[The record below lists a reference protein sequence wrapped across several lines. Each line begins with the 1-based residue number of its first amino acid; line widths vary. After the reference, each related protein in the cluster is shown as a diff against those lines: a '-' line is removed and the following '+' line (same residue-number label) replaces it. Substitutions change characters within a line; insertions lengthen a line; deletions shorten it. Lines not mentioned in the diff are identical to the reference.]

1 MLGEA
6 SRLSSPTINSVTV
19 HHEKVHCCLYMA
31 FHLLGCTDKS
41 LLNLS
46 DCHSYIFSS
55 SSCCLQT
62 NAQTQG
68 FVALNAALHY
78 ICHFQSLFL
87 MEFRWLLDQP
97 AICCVHPVCTQQW
110 NHMSRVHPSANSCH
124 SWCLCECNRCCIPTF
139 GSMWCIWQGSREDPA
154 MEVVDTLLP
163 SWSLVCNYCLNSK

>member
-87 MEFRWLLDQP
+87 MEFRWLLISLPYAVSILSALSNEITCPVSILLQTP
-97 AICCVHPVCTQQW
+97 ATADVCV
-110 NHMSRVHPSANSCH
+110 SATRAVFQLLDPCGV
-124 SWCLCECNRCCIPTF
+124 F
-139 GSMWCIWQGSREDPA
+139 GREA
-154 MEVVDTLLP
+154 E
-163 SWSLVCNYCLNSK
+163 KI